1 MAPSGPPTPLD
12 EILRR
17 TYDETPAKAP
27 AQGAP
32 GQQPPSPNAGP
43 AAQTGQGKLKLGR
56 DSTGKPVELPV
67 QLLKRHMVILGASGS
82 GKTVLGKCVL
92 EEAALSGVPAIIID
106 PQGDLASLAIAGSP
120 DDLLSQGTDPA
131 RLKEYMDKL
140 EFRTF
145 TPASSKGIPL
155 SANPLQLPPADLP
168 EEEKIRSLDLVCS
181 SLALLLGYDTEAEE
195 GKAVKSLLYEVFE
208 YAWKRSRP
216 FRDFETL
223 STFIMELPQELIDK
237 TATIVS
243 DKDKSKLARNLRFMN
258 VGMNQL
264 LFSFGVPVSTE
275 LFLKPAVAGR
285 VPVNIIYLN
294 TLVSDEHKQFFV
306 TMIAREIYNWM
317 LRNPSEE
324 PQLVLYID
332 EVGPYLPPNPYMPPA
347 KDILRMLFK
356 QGRKYGVSCMMSTQ
370 NVADVDYKAMAQAA
384 TWALGR
390 MMTVQ
395 DIEKVKQIIKAMN
408 AANPDTILS
417 ALPQL
422 KTGEFVLICPDVYP
436 TAIRMRSR
444 WLYSKHVTLEE
455 ERLRETMLP
464 EVLAYFE
471 RLRTGAPPEPGAPF
485 GQPAPAVVD
494 ATAAQ
499 AATVPPE
506 YIVMPPAPAGQAQAQ
521 APASGQVAMPAS
533 GQVAASPAER
543 PANAKAPAVRVAW
556 DERKVPPALA
566 FYKGTMLVCRLKFPQ
581 VTASALARK
590 LTESGLLEKVAVDKG
605 ELRYLPLW
613 QLRLTVNPSRYMNS
627 FMRMISKGQDR
638 PVEEK
643 VYINGISGRLLVIK
657 DRFLFENVA
666 SEDPTRIGDLDE
678 KAEMDEYAVDP
689 FMADLVAPRI
699 DSKTAS
705 AIGFKMFGVTAD
717 EVKLVVI
724 PVWAFTTRVEGRWTA
739 QVKYLDGVLGLEIPQ
754 DPFSGY

>member
-1 MAPSGPPTPLD
+1 MAPGGPPTPLD

-17 TYDETPAKAP
+17 TYDESPVKTAAE
-27 AQGAP
+27 QAP
-32 GQQPPSPNAGP
+32 GQPPPSPNPGP
-43 AAQTGQGKLKLGR
+43 AGAPVPGKLQLGR
-56 DSTGKPVELPV
+56 DSSGRPVELPV
-67 QLLKRHMVILGASGS
+67 GMLKRHMVILGASGS

-106 PQGDLASLAIAGSP
+106 PQGDLASLALAGAP
-120 DDLLSQGTDPA
+120 DDLLSHGTDPA
-131 RLKEYMDKL
+131 RLKEYVDKL

-145 TPASSKGIPL
+145 TPASSKGIAL

-208 YAWKRSRP
+208 YAWKRNRP
-216 FRDFETL
+216 FRDFDTL
-223 STFIMELPQELIDK
+223 STFIMELPQELIDR

-275 LFLKPAVAGR
+275 VFLKPAIAGR
-285 VPVNIIYLN
+285 VPINIIYLN
-294 TLVSDEHKQFFV
+294 TLASDEHKQFFV
-306 TMIAREIYNWM
+306 TMIAREIYDWM

-408 AANPDTILS
+408 ATGMDTILS

-464 EVLAYFE
+464 EVLSYFE
-471 RLRTGAPPEPGAPF
+471 RLRTGAPPATGAPS
-485 GQPAPAVVD
+485 APD
-494 ATAAQ
+494 SP
-499 AATVPPE
+499 VPPE
-506 YIVMPPAPAGQAQAQ
+506 YIVRPQVPAQQAQPQTPAARQPEAPAPGSAGAPPAG
-521 APASGQVAMPAS
+521 
-533 GQVAASPAER
+533 R
-543 PANAKAPAVRVAW
+543 PEPAKAPAMKVAW
-556 DERKVPPALA
+556 DERRVPAALA
-566 FYKGTMLVCRLKFPQ
+566 SYKGTMLVCRLKFPQ

-613 QLRLTVNPSRYMNS
+613 QLRLTVNPAKYMNS

>member
-17 TYDETPAKAP
+17 TYGDAPAKAP
-27 AQGAP
+27 PPPAP
-32 GQQPPSPNAGP
+32 GRQPPAPNAGP
-43 AAQTGQGKLKLGR
+43 VDESGGRKLHLGR
-56 DSTGKPVELPV
+56 DSTGRPVELPV
-67 QLLKRHMVILGASGS
+67 ALLKRHMVILGASGS

-92 EEAALSGVPAIIID
+92 EEAALNGIPAIIID
-106 PQGDLASLAIAGSP
+106 PQGDLASLALPGAP
-120 DDLLSQGTDPA
+120 DDMLSHGTDPA
-131 RLKEYMDKL
+131 RLSEYLGKV

-155 SANPLQLPPADLP
+155 SASPLQLPPADLP

-208 YAWKRSRP
+208 YAWRRGRP
-216 FRDFETL
+216 FRDFDSL
-223 STFIMELPQELIDK
+223 SMFIMELPQELVER
-237 TATIVS
+237 TAALVS
-243 DKDKSKLARNLRFMN
+243 DKDKAKLARNLRFMN

-264 LFSFGVPVSTE
+264 LFSFGVPVSAE
-275 LFLKPAVAGR
+275 VFLKPAAPGR

-294 TLVSDEHKQFFV
+294 TLASDEHKQFFV
-306 TMIAREIYNWM
+306 TMIAREVYDWM

-332 EVGPYLPPNPYMPPA
+332 EVGPYIPPNPYMPPA

-395 DIEKVKQIIKAMN
+395 DIEKVKQIIKAIN
-408 AANPDTILS
+408 AANPDAILS

-422 KTGEFVLICPDVYP
+422 KTGEFVLICPDVFP
-436 TAIRMRSR
+436 AAIKMKSR

-455 ERLRETMLP
+455 EKLRETMQLD
-464 EVLAYFE
+464 VLAYFD
-471 RLRTGAPPEPGAPF
+471 RLRTGAPPEQAAPLAR
-485 GQPAPAVVD
+485 PAPAPQPAAVAAGPVQNII
-494 ATAAQ
+494 APGAQ
-499 AATVPPE
+499 A
-506 YIVMPPAPAGQAQAQ
+506 
-521 APASGQVAMPAS
+521 GQVPAAKPAE
-533 GQVAASPAER
+533 GTVAASPAG
-543 PANAKAPAVRVAW
+543 KTAPAEMQAVKPAW
-556 DERKVPPALA
+556 IEQKVPGALA
-566 FYKGTMLVCRLKFPQ
+566 SYKGTMLVCRLKFPQ

-613 QLRLTVNPSRYMNS
+613 QLRLTVNPQKYMNS
-627 FMRMISKGQDR
+627 FMRMFARGQDR

-643 VYINGISGRLLVIK
+643 VYINGINGRLLVIK
-657 DRFLFENVA
+657 DRFCFENIA
-666 SEDPTRIGDLDE
+666 SEDPTRIGDLDQT
-678 KAEMDEYAVDP
+678 AEMDEYALDP
-689 FMADLVAPRI
+689 FMQDMVAPRL
-699 DSKTAS
+699 DPKTAS

-717 EVKLVVI
+717 EVRLVLV

-739 QVKYLDGVLGLEIPQ
+739 QVKYLDGVVGLEIPQ
-754 DPFSGY
+754 DPFSGF